1 VTITKVSIEI
11 IENEKEKET
20 ARETGKNIKK
30 KTINRENTETARIS
44 TMTTMIHI
52 VEILNTSNRAKK
64 YYRKILTIKTLKE
77 VRSLVCILNLK
88 MGYEI

>member
-1 VTITKVSIEI
+1 MTITKVSIEI
-11 IENEKEKET
+11 IEIEKET
-20 ARETGKNIKK
+20 VKETGKNIKK
-30 KTINRENTETARIS
+30 KTINRENTETAGIS

-64 YYRKILTIKTLKE
+64 YYRKIRTIKTLKE